1 MSRSTDKRIRL
12 IEAARS
18 LIHQQGFKQT
28 TLAQIAQE
36 ANVPLG
42 NVYYYY
48 KTKEAIAEVV
58 LDDYIQWFSD
68 LAAQWQQEAKPKK
81 RLCNMLDV
89 VDGMAETVAEYGCP
103 IGSLAQELD
112 KTRLTL
118 TSKVDRFLK
127 IQIDWAAAQ
136 FRLSGVAEDEATDLG
151 IQFIAMLQGTLL
163 LAQSLHDSEVV
174 TRQVQRI
181 KAWVD
186 SV

>member
-1 MSRSTDKRIRL
+1 MSRSTDKRTRL
-12 IEAARS
+12 IEAARN

-28 TLAQIAQE
+28 TLAQIAQK

-48 KTKEAIAEVV
+48 KTKEAIAEAV
-58 LDDYIQWFSD
+58 LDDYIQWFND
-68 LAAQWQQEAKPKK
+68 LASQWELQAKPKE
-81 RLCNMLDV
+81 RLYNMLDV

-112 KTRLTL
+112 KARLIL
-118 TSKVDRFLK
+118 TSKVDSFLK
-127 IQIDWAAAQ
+127 IQVDWAAAQ
-136 FRLSGVAEDEATDLG
+136 FRLLGVAEHEAMDLA
-151 IQFIAMLQGTLL
+151 IQFLAMLQGTML
-163 LAQSLHDSEVV
+163 LAQSLQDSDVI
-174 TRQVQRI
+174 TRQMQRI

>member
-1 MSRSTDKRIRL
+1 MSQSTKKRERL
-12 IEAARS
+12 IEAARC

-28 TLAQIAQE
+28 TLAQIAQK

-48 KTKEAIAEVV
+48 KTKEAIGEVV
-58 LDDYIQWFSD
+58 LDDYQKWFGD
-68 LAAQWQQEAKPKK
+68 MVAQWEREADPKK
-81 RLCNMLDV
+81 RLHKMLDM
-89 VDGMAETVAEYGCP
+89 VDSMADTMAEYGCP

-112 KTRLTL
+112 KARLTL
-118 TSKVDRFLK
+118 TQKVDSFLK
-127 IQIDWAAAQ
+127 TQIDWVGAQ
-136 FRLSGVAEDEATDLG
+136 FRLIGLAKRDATDLG
-151 IQFIAMLQGTLL
+151 IQFIAMVQGTIL

-181 KAWVD
+181 KTWVD

>member
-12 IEAARS
+12 IEAARC

-28 TLAQIAQE
+28 TLAQIAQK

-58 LDDYIQWFSD
+58 LDDYIQWFND
-68 LAAQWQQEAKPKK
+68 LAAQWKLQEPKE
-81 RLCNMLDV
+81 RLYNMLDV
-89 VDGMAETVAEYGCP
+89 ADSMAETIAEYGCP

-112 KTRLTL
+112 KARLTL
-118 TSKVDRFLK
+118 TSKVDSFLK
-127 IQIDWAAAQ
+127 IQIDWAATQ
-136 FRLSGVAEDEATDLG
+136 FRLLGVAEPETMDLG

-163 LAQSLHDSEVV
+163 LAQSLHDSKVV

-181 KAWVD
+181 KAWVNN
-186 SV
+186 V

>member
-12 IEAARS
+12 IEAARG

-28 TLAQIAQE
+28 TLAQIAQK

-48 KTKEAIAEVV
+48 KTKEAIGEAV
-58 LDDYIQWFSD
+58 LNDYIQWFND
-68 LAAQWQQEAKPKK
+68 LTAQWERQAKPKE
-81 RLCNMLDV
+81 RLYNMLDM
-89 VDGMAETVAEYGCP
+89 VDGMAETMAEYGCP

-112 KTRLTL
+112 KARITL
-118 TSKVDRFLK
+118 TSKVDRFMK
-127 IQIDWAAAQ
+127 IQIDWAATQ
-136 FRLSGVAEDEATDLG
+136 FRLSGAAEHEATDLG

-163 LAQSLHDSEVV
+163 LAQSLHDSSVV
-174 TRQVQRI
+174 TRQIQRI